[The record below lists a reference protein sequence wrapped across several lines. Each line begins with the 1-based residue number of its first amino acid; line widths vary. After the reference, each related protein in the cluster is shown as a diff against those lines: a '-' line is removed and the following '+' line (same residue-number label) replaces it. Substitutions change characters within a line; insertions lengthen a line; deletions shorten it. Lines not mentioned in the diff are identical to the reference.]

1 LGRTQE
7 TKRLAEYVTN
17 MADDLSIFINANE
30 EIAILDEIERPVHR
44 AVHLGKILCPNDH
57 CVNNKD
63 FFLENG
69 IVHHYRI
76 KHKQD
81 FTSAERR
88 ESTRICNELHQE
100 ETKKSMETIFEYR
113 RRKVRMVKNVNPAIL
128 IKQIHV
134 CHCQL

>member
-1 LGRTQE
+1 MSARGCLGRTQE

-17 MADDLSIFINANE
+17 MADDLSIFIIEEIANE

-76 KHKQD
+76 K
-81 FTSAERR
+81 
-88 ESTRICNELHQE
+88 
-100 ETKKSMETIFEYR
+100 
-113 RRKVRMVKNVNPAIL
+113 PASYPGAIN
-128 IKQIHV
+128 
-134 CHCQL
+134 